1 MRDDAGIALIAYDGS
16 EDAAQAIQ
24 RAGALMGPRKAVV
37 LHVWDSLAGL
47 LLGTDI
53 DGLTGPMR
61 EAAEE
66 LDSTDAQEAARVA
79 EAGAEIARQ
88 AGLDAT
94 PRALRGLPKA
104 WPAVLREAERIG
116 AAVVVAGSR
125 GLGGVKSALFGSV
138 SSGLLHHSVR
148 PLLVVPPADADADG
162 EGDAPPGPVTIG
174 YDGSEPAGHAIE
186 AAAGLLSGRQAIS
199 TTIWTPYTPVAGAG
213 AAGAPAAMIAEA
225 AARLDEGIESAARR
239 TADEGARLAADAGLE
254 ARAEARQATGTVWRS
269 LIQAAGEHRS
279 AAVVAGS
286 RGHSAVGAALLG
298 SVSTG
303 LVHNAHVPVL
313 VVPRLED

>member
-1 MRDDAGIALIAYDGS
+1 M
-16 EDAAQAIQ
+16 
-24 RAGALMGPRKAVV
+24 
-37 LHVWDSLAGL
+37 
-47 LLGTDI
+47 
-53 DGLTGPMR
+53 
-61 EAAEE
+61 
-66 LDSTDAQEAARVA
+66 A

-162 EGDAPPGPVTIG
+162 EGEGDAPPGPVTIG

-186 AAAGLLSGRQAIS
+186 AAAGLLPGREAIS

-239 TADEGARLAADAGLE
+239 TADEGARLAAEAGLE
-254 ARAEARQATGTVWRS
+254 ARAEARQTTGTVWRVADPGGRGAP
-269 LIQAAGEHRS
+269 LGGRGGRFARPFGRGGRPAGQRVHRTRAQRAPAGTRGAPTRGLRGRARNERGAARS
-279 AAVVAGS
+279 ARSGITARRCAPGPGPTPAPSRRPSPGRRAG
-286 RGHSAVGAALLG
+286 RSALSGPEAA
-298 SVSTG
+298 
-303 LVHNAHVPVL
+303 
-313 VVPRLED
+313 PRATAGWRSP